1 MNDKKQRYC
10 NDGKEQSMNGIAEGQ
25 IPAKDL
31 TSDKVKTRPKAGN
44 PVKVCDTTFRDAHQ
58 CTFATRMRTED
69 MEWMAAEMD
78 KCGFYS
84 MEVWGGA
91 TFDVPHRFLG
101 EDPWDRPR
109 KLKKLMANTPLQML
123 LRGQNLVAYRNHPD
137 DLVDAF
143 VEQAAEVGIDI
154 FRVFDAVNDERNHE
168 RAARAIEK
176 AGRHYQGAICY
187 SLTQPRM
194 GGPVYNLEYYVNKA
208 VVLQDMGAD
217 SICIKD
223 QAGLISPYDA
233 YELIKALKENLK
245 VPVELH
251 THYTSGQASMSVLK
265 AIEAGVDIIDTCLS
279 PFALRSSQPA
289 IEPLVVALYGTDR
302 DAGLDVE
309 QLFKCGQM
317 LEQIAPKYRDFLDT
331 SAVSVIDAGVLL
343 HQIPGGMTTNLVAQL
358 KQANALDRLD
368 EVRAETAR
376 TRAELGYP
384 PLVTPT
390 SQIVGVQAVQNVL
403 AGRYKMV
410 TQETKDYCYGLY
422 GRPPA
427 PIDKKIQKM
436 VLKGYERGEE
446 PIECRAADMLEPEL
460 EKAKEESKEFAKNIQ
475 DVLIYAL
482 YPTTGARFLR
492 YKYGIDKTIPDDWKP
507 PRAPKTM
514 EEVKRDDE
522 LIARA
527 KAGKLVERLEKVV
540 PEKGPGMRTFN
551 VFVDGEYYEVDVE
564 AVGDSAPI
572 AVSRPADSVA
582 LPPTPSTPVEEPP
595 KVEEK
600 KTAPPEVAEG
610 TMVLAPMPGMI
621 IRYVVNVEDK
631 VKAGDTLLILEAMKM
646 QNMIPAPV
654 EGVVKAVNFGPGDSV
669 ERDDILAVIA

>member
-1 MNDKKQRYC
+1 MSEL
-10 NDGKEQSMNGIAEGQ
+10 GKGPIL
-25 IPAKDL
+25 AKDL
-31 TSDKVKTRPKAGN
+31 TTDKVKTRPKAKN
-44 PVKVCDTTFRDAHQ
+44 PVKICDTTFRDGHQ
-58 CTFATRMRTED
+58 CTLATRMRTED
-69 MEWMAAEMD
+69 MEWMAPEMNQ
-78 KCGFYS
+78 CGFYS

-101 EDPWDRPR
+101 ENPWDRPR
-109 KLKKLMANTPLQML
+109 KLKKLMPDTQLQML

-168 RAARAIEK
+168 RAAKAIK
-176 AGRHYQGAICY
+176 KVGKHYQGAICY

-194 GGPVYNLEYYVNKA
+194 GGPVYNLEYYVKKA
-208 VVLQDMGAD
+208 LVLQNMGAD

-233 YELIKALKENLK
+233 YELIKALKQNLK

-251 THYTSGQASMSVLK
+251 THYTSGQASMSLLK
-265 AIEAGVDIIDTCLS
+265 AIEAGVDIIDTALS

-302 DAGLDVE
+302 DTGLDIE
-309 QLFKCGQM
+309 QLFKCAQM

-331 SAVSVIDAGVLL
+331 SAMSVIDTGVLL

-368 EVRAETAR
+368 EVRAETAK

-403 AGRYKMV
+403 VERYKMV
-410 TQETKDYCYGLY
+410 PKETKDYCWGLY
-422 GRPPA
+422 GKSPA
-427 PIDKKIQKM
+427 PVDKKIQKM

-460 EKAKEESKEFAKNIQ
+460 EKARKESKEFTKDIQ
-475 DVLIYAL
+475 DVITYAL
-482 YPTTGARFLR
+482 YPTTGARFLK

-507 PRAPKTM
+507 PRAPKTL
-514 EEVKRDDE
+514 EEVKKEDE
-522 LIARA
+522 LIAKA
-527 KAGKLVERLEKVV
+527 KAGKLSEKPEKAV
-540 PEKGPGMRTFN
+540 PEKGLGVRTFN
-551 VFVDGEYYEVDVE
+551 VFVEGEYYEVDVE
-564 AVGDSAPI
+564 AVGGSPTITVSPRASAFSP
-572 AVSRPADSVA
+572 S
-582 LPPTPSTPVEEPP
+582 PTPSTTIKAPP
-595 KVEEK
+595 KAEEK
-600 KTAPPEVAEG
+600 KAPPAAVAEG
-610 TMVLAPMPGMI
+610 AKVLAPMPGMI
-621 IRYVVNVEDK
+621 IRYLVSVDDK

-646 QNMIPAPV
+646 QNNISAPV
-654 EGVVKAVNFGPGDSV
+654 DGVVKAVSFGPGDSV
-669 ERDDILAVIA
+669 NKGDILAVIA

>member
-1 MNDKKQRYC
+1 MNEL
-10 NDGKEQSMNGIAEGQ
+10 GKGPIL
-25 IPAKDL
+25 AKDL
-31 TSDKVKTRPKAGN
+31 TTDKVKTRPKARN
-44 PVKVCDTTFRDAHQ
+44 PVKICDTTFRDGHQ
-58 CTFATRMRTED
+58 CTLATRMRTED
-69 MEWMAAEMD
+69 MEWMAPEMNQ
-78 KCGFYS
+78 CGFYS

-109 KLKKLMANTPLQML
+109 KLKKLMPDTPLQML

-168 RAARAIEK
+168 RAAKAIKK
-176 AGRHYQGAICY
+176 AGKHYQGAICY

-194 GGPVYNLEYYVNKA
+194 GGPVYNLEYYIKKA
-208 VVLQDMGAD
+208 LLLQDMGAD

-233 YELIKALKENLK
+233 YELVKALKQNLK

-251 THYTSGQASMSVLK
+251 THYTSGQGSMSLLK
-265 AIEAGVDIIDTCLS
+265 AIEAGVDIIDTALS

-302 DAGLDVE
+302 DTGLDIE
-309 QLFKCGQM
+309 QLFRCVQM
-317 LEQIAPKYRDFLDT
+317 LERIAPKYRDFLDT
-331 SAVSVIDAGVLL
+331 SAMSVIDTGVLL

-358 KQANALDRLD
+358 KQANALDKLD
-368 EVRAETAR
+368 EVRAETAKA
-376 TRAELGYP
+376 RAELGYP

-403 AGRYKMV
+403 VDRYKMIPK
-410 TQETKDYCYGLY
+410 ETKDYCWGLY
-422 GRPPA
+422 GRSPA

-436 VLKGYERGEE
+436 VLNGYERGEE

-460 EKAKEESKEFAKNIQ
+460 EKASKESKEFAQNIQ
-475 DVLIYAL
+475 DVLTYAL
-482 YPTTGARFLR
+482 YPTTGSRFLK

-507 PRAPKTM
+507 PRAPKTL
-514 EEVKRDDE
+514 EEVKKEDE
-522 LIARA
+522 LIAKA
-527 KAGKLVERLEKVV
+527 KAGKLSEKPEKVV
-540 PEKGPGMRTFN
+540 PERGPGVRTFN
-551 VFVDGEYYEVDVE
+551 VFVEGKYYQVDVE
-564 AVGDSAPI
+564 AVGGSPTTTVSPRASAVD
-572 AVSRPADSVA
+572 AS
-582 LPPTPSTPVEEPP
+582 PTPSTTIEAPP
-595 KVEEK
+595 QVEEK
-600 KTAPPEVAEG
+600 KAPPAAVAEG
-610 TMVLAPMPGMI
+610 TQVLAPMPGMV
-621 IRYVVNVEDK
+621 IRYLVGVDDK

-646 QNMIPAPV
+646 QNNITAPV
-654 EGVVKAVNFGPGDSV
+654 DGVVKVISFGPGDSV
-669 ERDDILAVIA
+669 SNGDILAVIA